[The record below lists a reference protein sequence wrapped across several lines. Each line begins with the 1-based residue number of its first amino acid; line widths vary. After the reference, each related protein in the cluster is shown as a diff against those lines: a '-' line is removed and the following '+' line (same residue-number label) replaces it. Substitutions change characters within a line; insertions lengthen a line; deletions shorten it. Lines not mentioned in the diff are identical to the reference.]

1 MCPLKHKH
9 LHEKKTAQCRAGD
22 RTKLGNQD
30 VRGKSRQTKMHDPER
45 DQPTAANDDRI
56 LQNLPQIITALAPEY
71 PKFVEQKMAS
81 DTDEIRYGHRDERR
95 QKPAEDEY
103 HRKVDQRHGTSDSTK
118 ANKS

>member
-1 MCPLKHKH
+1 
-9 LHEKKTAQCRAGD
+9 
-22 RTKLGNQD
+22 
-30 VRGKSRQTKMHDPER
+30 MHDPDR
-45 DQPTAANDDRI
+45 DHPTAANDGRI
-56 LQNLPQIITALAPEY
+56 LQKLPNIIAALAPEY

-81 DTDEIRYGHRDERR
+81 DTDEIGYGHRDERR